1 MSGRPYHVLFI
12 SQRNSA
18 RSIMAEA
25 LLNQIGKGEFVAHSA
40 GVRPAAA
47 VDPVVLELLE
57 RAKVPADGLRPR
69 HVQEFARE
77 GSPEMDFIF
86 TLSDTAA
93 GEALPNWPGQ
103 PITAHWRS
111 DDPEGAVD
119 AVEHRLR
126 LIRVRAE
133 LERRLRVF
141 INLPLASLDRLSA
154 KRHVDDI
161 GQARENTEENKAPL
175 RSAQESRRDDHG
187 AAL

>member
-1 MSGRPYHVLFI
+1 
-12 SQRNSA
+12 
-18 RSIMAEA
+18 
-25 LLNQIGKGEFVAHSA
+25 
-40 GVRPAAA
+40 
-47 VDPVVLELLE
+47 
-57 RAKVPADGLRPR
+57 
-69 HVQEFARE
+69 
-77 GSPEMDFIF
+77 
-86 TLSDTAA
+86 
-93 GEALPNWPGQ
+93 
-103 PITAHWRS
+103 
-111 DDPEGAVD
+111 
-119 AVEHRLR
+119 